1 MLFDLGLA
9 ARKCARAKPAP
20 RPHSATWSD
29 RSRPP
34 RRLPRGSQA
43 SLVACRH
50 VLRPRRL
57 HGLLSLPLR
66 QRFAHGHHPAAE
78 ALLRPHFHLRRGRCL
93 PPSLLR
99 ARCVCGAEL
108 VQAGVHGRALLR
120 GASRLPLVLRPRR
133 LLLNHGRSDR
143 LRAGEPLLAGRADLC
158 SSACFARAGLLAG
171 RLCRRGLARL
181 VRERS
186 PADNCCPP
194 PPPLRPSIRV
204 RLAQWFHSSLHI
216 VKLIYFLV
224 LAVVTFF
231 IPAGES
237 HRLAALFARV
247 SAPCQHDSL
256 NLPTPLRKASGARPA
271 QTFSFGT
278 PPFPW

>member
-1 MLFDLGLA
+1 MACSVCRCASGSLTGITQRLKLFYALIFT
-9 ARKCARAKPAP
+9 
-20 RPHSATWSD
+20 SAVV
-29 RSRPP
+29 
-34 RRLPRGSQA
+34 
-43 SLVACRH
+43 VA
-50 VLRPRRL
+50 
-57 HGLLSLPLR
+57 
-66 QRFAHGHHPAAE
+66 F
-78 ALLRPHFHLRRGRCL
+78 LLRFYGQDAFVELSSFKLGCTGERCY
-93 PPSLLR
+93 
-99 ARCVCGAEL
+99 G
-108 VQAGVHGRALLR
+108 VQAAYRLSFALAVFFSTMAGVTVCVPVSHCWRVVRTCVRARALLAP
-120 GASRLPLVLRPRR
+120 G
-133 LLLNHGRSDR
+133 
-143 LRAGEPLLAGRADLC
+143 C
-158 SSACFARAGLLAG
+158 SPGVWAVG
-171 RLCRRGLARL
+171 GLARL

-194 PPPLRPSIRV
+194 PPPLRPSIRA

-237 HRLAALFARV
+237 HRLAAVFARV
-247 SAPCQHDSL
+247 SAPCQHDLL